1 MQEKPSAAGAVR
13 PAGAADLRTGAAD
26 LRTEVADRLH
36 SAAIHL
42 LRTVRREDEA
52 TGLTAARLSAL
63 SVLVFGGARPL
74 GELAAAEQV
83 RAPTMS
89 RLVSALE
96 SEGLVT
102 RERGQADGR
111 VVRVRAT
118 ARGRRVLEAG
128 RARRVARLEELLR
141 QAAPEELR
149 LLEAAAAVVERI
161 VAG

>member
-1 MQEKPSAAGAVR
+1 MEEKPSVVPADR
-13 PAGAADLRTGAAD
+13 PSGAAD

-63 SVLVFGGARPL
+63 SVLVFGGARSL

-128 RARRVARLEELLR
+128 RARRVARLAELLT
-141 QAAPEELR
+141 QAAPDELR
-149 LLEAAAAVVERI
+149 LLEKAAAVVDRI